1 MEGVKVIEK
10 ELEKYKAYDEITP
23 EVGLRDKLAVDRTVL
38 AKERTDLAYFRT
50 AVSFIVAAITLY
62 KLFDGNAWGIS
73 TALILIVSAIY
84 VSIRGIKVSMIIK
97 KRLNLK

>member
-1 MEGVKVIEK
+1 MIEK
-10 ELEKYKAYDEITP
+10 ELEKYKAYDEIKP
-23 EVGLRDKLAVDRTVL
+23 DMGLSDKLAVDRTVL

-50 AVSFIVAAITLY
+50 AVSFVVAAITLY
-62 KLFDGNAWGIS
+62 KLFEGNAWGIC

-84 VSIRGIKVSMIIK
+84 VSVRGIKVSLITK

>member
-1 MEGVKVIEK
+1 MIKK

-23 EVGLRDKLAVDRTVL
+23 NMGLSDKLAVDRTVL

-62 KLFDGNAWGIS
+62 KLFEGSAWGITTS
-73 TALILIVSAIY
+73 LILIISSIY

-97 KRLNLK
+97 RRLDLK